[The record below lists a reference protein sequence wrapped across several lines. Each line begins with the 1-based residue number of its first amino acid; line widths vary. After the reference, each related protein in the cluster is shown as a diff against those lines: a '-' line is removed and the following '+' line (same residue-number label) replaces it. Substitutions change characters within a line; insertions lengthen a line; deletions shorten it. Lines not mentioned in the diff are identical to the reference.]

1 MLNLKL
7 VASSAVLALAVASL
21 AFPLVGTSGTAK
33 AGPVETPN
41 GLCGA
46 ANMVNDA
53 AFPHMVQ
60 AMTYHTA
67 AQGDA
72 GMFTAVGASAC

>member
-1 MLNLKL
+1 MYLKL

-33 AGPVETPN
+33 AGPTETPN

-46 ANMVNDA
+46 KNMVNDA
-53 AFPHMVQ
+53 AKPHMIE

-67 AQGDA
+67 DQGDT
-72 GMFTAVGASAC
+72 GMFTAVGATAC

>member
-1 MLNLKL
+1 MYLKL

-46 ANMVNDA
+46 ANMVNEA
-53 AFPHMVQ
+53 AAPHMFE
-60 AMTYHTA
+60 AMGSHTA
-67 AQGDA
+67 DQGDT